1 MGSDSGPMHVTIS
14 TLNGDPG
21 DLLRRYNALIAQV
34 PAPDSGVHL
43 CLRGQD
49 GIVIVDTCPSQEAH
63 DAFYAE
69 GGPFD
74 TMLAQVGLPRPAT
87 QAEYPV
93 HAALAD
99 GKPLLLAA
107 LPA

>member
-1 MGSDSGPMHVTIS
+1 MHVTIS
-14 TLNGDPG
+14 TIKGDPD
-21 DLLRRYNALIAQV
+21 DLLRRYNALIGEV
-34 PAPDSGVHL
+34 PLPDSGVHL
-43 CLRGQD
+43 CLRGED
-49 GIVIVDTCPSQEAH
+49 GIVVVDTCPSKEAH

-74 TMLAQVGLPRPAT
+74 TMFAKVGLPRPAT
-87 QAEYPV
+87 LEDYPV
-93 HAALAD
+93 HAAVAD